1 MNAAVLLEIAVVFF
15 FGFIAFMP
23 GLSRKCPAKTIRV
36 GLWDAVNLLPE
47 SCIAIVKKMNKPSGK
62 PVV

>member
-23 GLSRKCPAKTIRV
+23 GLSRKYPAKTIRH
-36 GLWDAVNLLPE
+36 DATPTPLPTP
-47 SCIAIVKKMNKPSGK
+47 KGGD
-62 PVV
+62 